1 MIEEVVGKIDV
12 QKETIESVKA
22 KQNRIINTDEIDML
36 KSKVTYIQDTMKEK
50 NKKVG
55 RKASVRYSIKVDHDV
70 KYENP
75 DEYNS
80 QYKKSKIK
88 NMASVN

>member
-1 MIEEVVGKIDV
+1 
-12 QKETIESVKA
+12 
-22 KQNRIINTDEIDML
+22 
-36 KSKVTYIQDTMKEK
+36 MKEK